1 MMVSGRQ
8 EMTLHASCPVQHPS
22 DSSKPMCKTNRSGK
36 ATLLTKQ
43 QLELFLANLPV
54 KYSLLAELMYF
65 TAGRVN
71 EITTLRVRNI
81 NIKDALLT
89 IEKASTKT
97 KETRQIPLPKH
108 LLGNLESWIKTNML
122 ESDDFI
128 FFTDSRNTNVKK
140 GEKSISTQ
148 SVDKYFRKTFDWVGI
163 NGASTHSFRRTRL
176 TQLHIDEGWSLRE
189 IMDIS
194 GHSSIVSLQQ
204 YLDTDKKQT
213 FSKYRELLEKE
224 EA

>member
-1 MMVSGRQ
+1 
-8 EMTLHASCPVQHPS
+8 
-22 DSSKPMCKTNRSGK
+22 MCKTNRSGK
-36 ATLLTKQ
+36 SSLLTKP

-89 IEKASTKT
+89 IEKSSTKT
-97 KETRQIPLPKH
+97 KETRQVPLPAT
-108 LLGNLESWIKTNML
+108 LLGNLELWIKENML
-122 ESDDFI
+122 GSDDFI
-128 FFTDSRNTNVKK
+128 FFTDSRNTKVKK

-176 TQLHIDEGWSLRE
+176 TQLHIEEKWSLRE

-213 FSKYRELLEKE
+213 FTKYRELLEKE

>member
-1 MMVSGRQ
+1 
-8 EMTLHASCPVQHPS
+8 
-22 DSSKPMCKTNRSGK
+22 MCKTNRLGK
-36 ATLLTKQ
+36 ATLLTRQ

-54 KYSLLAELMYF
+54 KYALLAELMYF

-89 IEKASTKT
+89 IEKSSTKT
-97 KETRQIPLPKH
+97 KETRQVPLPKH
-108 LLGNLESWIKTNML
+108 LLGNLESWIKDNML
-122 ESDDFI
+122 NSDDFI
-128 FFTDSRNTNVKK
+128 FFTDSRNTKVKK
-140 GEKSISTQ
+140 GEKSVSTQ

-176 TQLHIDEGWSLRE
+176 TQMHIDEGWSLRE

-213 FSKYRELLEKE
+213 FNKYRELLQKE
-224 EA
+224 DA

>member
-1 MMVSGRQ
+1 M
-8 EMTLHASCPVQHPS
+8 
-22 DSSKPMCKTNRSGK
+22 
-36 ATLLTKQ
+36 
-43 QLELFLANLPV
+43 
-54 KYSLLAELMYF
+54 
-65 TAGRVN
+65 N

-108 LLGNLESWIKTNML
+108 LLGNLESWIKGNML
-122 ESDDFI
+122 DGDDFI

-140 GEKSISTQ
+140 GEKSVSTQ

-176 TQLHIDEGWSLRE
+176 TQLHIEEKWSLRE

-213 FSKYRELLEKE
+213 FTKYRELLEKE

>member
-1 MMVSGRQ
+1 
-8 EMTLHASCPVQHPS
+8 MTLHASCVFHHPS

-54 KYSLLAELMYF
+54 KYALLAELMYF

-89 IEKASTKT
+89 IEKSSTKT
-97 KETRQIPLPKH
+97 KETRQVPLPKH
-108 LLGNLESWIKTNML
+108 LLGNLESWIKDNML
-122 ESDDFI
+122 NSDDFI
-128 FFTDSRNTNVKK
+128 FFTDSRNTKVKK
-140 GEKSISTQ
+140 GEKSVSTQ

-213 FSKYRELLEKE
+213 FNKYRELLQKE
-224 EA
+224 NA

>member
-1 MMVSGRQ
+1 
-8 EMTLHASCPVQHPS
+8 
-22 DSSKPMCKTNRSGK
+22 MCKTNRSGK
-36 ATLLTKQ
+36 ATLLTRQ

-54 KYSLLAELMYF
+54 KYALLAELMYF

-89 IEKASTKT
+89 IEKSSTKT
-97 KETRQIPLPKH
+97 KETRQVPLPKH
-108 LLGNLESWIKTNML
+108 LLGNLESWIKDNML
-122 ESDDFI
+122 NSDDFI
-128 FFTDSRNTNVKK
+128 FFTDSRNTKVKK
-140 GEKSISTQ
+140 GEKSVSTQ

-213 FSKYRELLEKE
+213 FNKYRELLQKE
-224 EA
+224 DA

>member
-8 EMTLHASCPVQHPS
+8 EMTLHASCLVQHPS
-22 DSSKPMCKTNRSGK
+22 DCLQPMCKTNRSGK
-36 ATLLTKQ
+36 ATLLTRQ

-54 KYSLLAELMYF
+54 KYALLAELMYF

-89 IEKASTKT
+89 IEKSSTKT
-97 KETRQIPLPKH
+97 KETRQVPLPKH
-108 LLGNLESWIKTNML
+108 LLGNLESWIKDNML
-122 ESDDFI
+122 NSDDFI
-128 FFTDSRNTNVKK
+128 FFTDSRNTKVKK
-140 GEKSISTQ
+140 GEKSVSTQ

-213 FSKYRELLEKE
+213 FNKYRELLQKE
-224 EA
+224 DA

>member
-1 MMVSGRQ
+1 MMVSGRE
-8 EMTLHASCPVQHPS
+8 EMTLHASCLVQPPS
-22 DSSKPMCKTNRSGK
+22 DCLRPMCKTNRSGK
-36 ATLLTKQ
+36 ATLLTRQ
-43 QLELFLANLPV
+43 QLELFLANLPI
-54 KYSLLAELMYF
+54 KYALLAELMHF
-65 TAGRVN
+65 SAGRVN

-89 IEKASTKT
+89 IEKSSTKT
-97 KETRQIPLPKH
+97 KETRQVPLPKH
-108 LLGNLESWIKTNML
+108 LLGNLESWIKDNML
-122 ESDDFI
+122 NSDDFI
-128 FFTDSRNTNVKK
+128 FFTESRNTKVKK
-140 GEKSISTQ
+140 GEKSVSTQ
-148 SVDKYFRKTFDWVGI
+148 SVDKYFRKIFDWVGI

-213 FSKYRELLEKE
+213 FNKYRELLQKE
-224 EA
+224 DA